1 MNQIVDR
8 CDVGIDL
15 HTGSDHRINLPQ
27 IRADLDDP
35 FTRELAVAFGAPLM
49 LHAKLRDGSMRAAA
63 TSRGATVLLYEGGE
77 AWRFNQKA
85 VEAGTRGVLRVLER
99 LSMTGDGEPLDEP
112 DAPESRSSSWVRARR
127 TGLVQLHAKLGEYV
141 EKGSPLITIHDSVGR
156 RLGST
161 KAPTSGIVIGHTQ
174 QPLVNQGDAIVHIA
188 RLDPEPHTVTPRSR
202 DFT

>member
-1 MNQIVDR
+1 M
-8 CDVGIDL
+8 
-15 HTGSDHRINLPQ
+15 
-27 IRADLDDP
+27 
-35 FTRELAVAFGAPLM
+35 
-49 LHAKLRDGSMRAAA
+49 
-63 TSRGATVLLYEGGE
+63 LLYEGGE

-127 TGLVQLHAKLGEYV
+127 TGLVQLRAKLGEYI
-141 EKGSPLITIHDSVGR
+141 EKGSLLVTIHDSVGR

-188 RLDPEPHTVTPRSR
+188 RLDPEPNTVTPHSR

>member
-1 MNQIVDR
+1 
-8 CDVGIDL
+8 
-15 HTGSDHRINLPQ
+15 
-27 IRADLDDP
+27 
-35 FTRELAVAFGAPLM
+35 
-49 LHAKLRDGSMRAAA
+49 
-63 TSRGATVLLYEGGE
+63 
-77 AWRFNQKA
+77 
-85 VEAGTRGVLRVLER
+85 
-99 LSMTGDGEPLDEP
+99 MTGDGEPLDEP